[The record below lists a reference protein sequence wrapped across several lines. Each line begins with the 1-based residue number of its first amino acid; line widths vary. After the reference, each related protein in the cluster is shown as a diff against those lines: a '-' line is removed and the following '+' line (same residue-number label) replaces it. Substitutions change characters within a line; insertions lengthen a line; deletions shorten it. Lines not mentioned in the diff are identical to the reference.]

1 MAAQSKGGLFS
12 PEAIIMLSIFGVL
25 DIIDF
30 FVGSVLIVDI
40 IATLF
45 YGVWVYFRGQAIK
58 VREAQERI
66 KEIRETKARIRG
78 EGPEKIKKRRL
89 ARKKPPMAKKGKWL
103 RRSLFFLEWIPII
116 GMIPGWT
123 LMVYSELKD

>member
-12 PEAIIMLSIFGVL
+12 PEALTMLSIFGVL

-30 FVGSVLIVDI
+30 LIGSFWIVDI
-40 IATLF
+40 IAMLF
-45 YGVWVYFRGQAIK
+45 YAVWVYFRGQAKKASEARSK
-58 VREAQERI
+58 V
-66 KEIRETKARIRG
+66 KEIRKTRK
-78 EGPEKIKKRRL
+78 EKR
-89 ARKKPPMAKKGKWL
+89 AAKKPSMAKKGKWL
-103 RRSLFFLEWIPII
+103 RRVLFVAEWIPII